1 MRRVCVFCGSS
12 KGAKREYSQAAR
24 RLGELLAAEDIT
36 LVYGGGNIGL
46 MGILADSV
54 MDNGGSVIG
63 VIPQQLVQRELAH
76 KGISELRIVE
86 SMHERKQ
93 EMSEMA
99 DAFIALPGGIGT
111 LEETFEILTW
121 AQLGIHRKA
130 VGILNVGG
138 YYDHMRI
145 LLDHMVRERFIKRT
159 HLKSLIIDRDE
170 RRLLSRVKACK
181 IPAMQQWLNSS
192 KT

>member
-1 MRRVCVFCGSS
+1 
-12 KGAKREYSQAAR
+12 
-24 RLGELLAAEDIT
+24 
-36 LVYGGGNIGL
+36 
-46 MGILADSV
+46 
-54 MDNGGSVIG
+54 
-63 VIPQQLVQRELAH
+63 
-76 KGISELRIVE
+76 
-86 SMHERKQ
+86 MHERKQ